1 MFSRPLL
8 GTEKNKVKMSWVEYI
23 FTHLV
28 PTAFQT
34 FNNNFVMWRDL
45 ITGDYEKYKLLK
57 DDDAYQECYDWFWCS
72 INLDET
78 YPKFFLEELLQ
89 MVDDIDTGKEKV
101 YPIGKNILEDLHN
114 LVDGLIDPV
123 DLNDLLDDDE
133 EED

>member
-8 GTEKNKVKMSWVEYI
+8 GTEKNKIKMSWVEYI

-57 DDDAYQECYDWFWCS
+57 DDDAYQECYDWFWSS

-78 YPKFFLEELLQ
+78 YPKHFLEHLMQLA
-89 MVDDIDTGKEKV
+89 DDVATGKEKV
-101 YPIGKNILEDLHN
+101 VPFTKDMFDRMKDLVGDLIEDEL
-114 LVDGLIDPV
+114 
-123 DLNDLLDDDE
+123 E
-133 EED
+133 EE

>member
-1 MFSRPLL
+1 MFDKPLL
-8 GTEKNKVKMSWVEYI
+8 GTDTKKIKMSWVEYI

-89 MVDDIDTGKEKV
+89 MSNDVATGKVKTV
-101 YPIGKNILEDLHN
+101 PFTKDMFDDLKD
-114 LVDGLIDPV
+114 LVGDLIDDV
-123 DLNDLLDDDE
+123 NLDDE
-133 EED
+133 LEED

>member
-1 MFSRPLL
+1 MIFSKALL
-8 GTEKNKVKMSWVEYI
+8 GTEKNKVTMSWFDYV
-23 FTHLV
+23 FLHLV

-89 MVDDIDTGKEKV
+89 MADDVATGKVKTV
-101 YPIGKNILEDLHN
+101 PFTKDMFDDLKD
-114 LVDGLIDPV
+114 LVGDLID
-123 DLNDLLDDDE
+123 DE
-133 EED
+133 LEED

>member
-1 MFSRPLL
+1 MFDKPLL
-8 GTEKNKVKMSWVEYI
+8 GTDTKKIKMSWVEYI

-89 MVDDIDTGKEKV
+89 MSNDVATGKVKTV
-101 YPIGKNILEDLHN
+101 PFTKDMFDDLKD
-114 LVDGLIDPV
+114 LVGDLID
-123 DLNDLLDDDE
+123 DE
-133 EED
+133 LEED

>member
-1 MFSRPLL
+1 MFDKPLL
-8 GTEKNKVKMSWVEYI
+8 GTDTKKIKMSWVEYI

-89 MVDDIDTGKEKV
+89 MADDVATGKVKTV
-101 YPIGKNILEDLHN
+101 PFTKDMFDN
-114 LVDGLIDPV
+114 
-123 DLNDLLDDDE
+123 LNDLVGDLIDDE
-133 EED
+133 EKEIHL

>member
-1 MFSRPLL
+1 MFDKPLL
-8 GTEKNKVKMSWVEYI
+8 GTDTKKIKMSWVEYI

-89 MVDDIDTGKEKV
+89 MADDVATGKVKTV
-101 YPIGKNILEDLHN
+101 PFTKDMFDDLKD
-114 LVDGLIDPV
+114 LVGDLID
-123 DLNDLLDDDE
+123 DE
-133 EED
+133 LEED

>member
-1 MFSRPLL
+1 MFDKPLL
-8 GTEKNKVKMSWVEYI
+8 GTDTKKIKMSWVEYI

-89 MVDDIDTGKEKV
+89 MADDVATGKVKTV
-101 YPIGKNILEDLHN
+101 PFTKDMFDDLKD
-114 LVDGLIDPV
+114 LVGDLIDDV
-123 DLNDLLDDDE
+123 NLDDE

>member
-1 MFSRPLL
+1 MIFSKALL
-8 GTEKNKVKMSWVEYI
+8 GTEKNKVTMSWFDYV
-23 FTHLV
+23 FLHLV

-89 MVDDIDTGKEKV
+89 MADDVATGKVKTV
-101 YPIGKNILEDLHN
+101 PFTKDMF
-114 LVDGLIDPV
+114 D
-123 DLNDLLDDDE
+123 DLNDLVGDLIDDDE

>member
-1 MFSRPLL
+1 MFDKPLL
-8 GTEKNKVKMSWVEYI
+8 GTDTKKIKMSWVEYI

-89 MVDDIDTGKEKV
+89 MADDAATGKVKTV
-101 YPIGKNILEDLHN
+101 PFTKDMFDN
-114 LVDGLIDPV
+114 
-123 DLNDLLDDDE
+123 LNDLVGDLIDDE
-133 EED
+133 EKEIHL

>member
-1 MFSRPLL
+1 MFSKPLL

-78 YPKFFLEELLQ
+78 YPKFFLEELMQ
-89 MVDDIDTGKEKV
+89 MSDDVATGKVKTV
-101 YPIGKNILEDLHN
+101 PFTKDMFDDLKD
-114 LVDGLIDPV
+114 LVGDLIDDV
-123 DLNDLLDDDE
+123 NLDDE

>member
-1 MFSRPLL
+1 MFDKPLL
-8 GTEKNKVKMSWVEYI
+8 GTDTKKIKMSWVEYI

-72 INLDET
+72 INLDEI

-89 MVDDIDTGKEKV
+89 MADDVATGKVKTV
-101 YPIGKNILEDLHN
+101 PFTKDMFDDLKD
-114 LVDGLIDPV
+114 LVGDLID
-123 DLNDLLDDDE
+123 DE
-133 EED
+133 LEED

>member
-1 MFSRPLL
+1 MFDKPLL

-89 MVDDIDTGKEKV
+89 MADDVATGKVKTV
-101 YPIGKNILEDLHN
+101 PFTKDMFDDLKN
-114 LVDGLIDPV
+114 LVGDLIDDV
-123 DLNDLLDDDE
+123 DLDDE
-133 EED
+133 LEED